1 MNKLTKTLGERVP
14 SMLVFPSK
22 SSASMTAS
30 SYIDLSTP
38 DASVSGMRESIDASF
53 PGRVKPGANRRAS
66 KMLQALDL
74 NFLPPVQKKNPRGA
88 SNWAAPAEWSLEP
101 SEVKSDRRSSRR
113 GGHGHGY
120 GDEKGDDVLG
130 MWNAESYD
138 DVLER
143 LRNLKR

>member
-38 DASVSGMRESIDASF
+38 DASVSGMRESTDASY
-53 PGRVKPGANRRAS
+53 PGRVKPDAHRRAS

-74 NFLPPVQKKNPRGA
+74 NSLPPAQKKNPKGA

-101 SEVKSDRRSSRR
+101 SEVQSDKRSSRR
-113 GGHGHGY
+113 GGHGY
-120 GDEKGDDVLG
+120 GGEKEDDVLG
-130 MWNAESYD
+130 IWNAESYD